1 MTDVFSSLFP
11 SDQHLAAL
19 DLETTRDGR
28 FVSFAAVT
36 AEETF
41 FTETQEE
48 MHRILTRLLDE
59 KRGLV
64 GHNLLGFDIPWLLK
78 NGADA
83 HLADIPVIDTLFL
96 SPLAFPAN
104 PYHRLVKDY
113 KIVSDTVNNPVHDAE
128 LSLTL
133 LADERAALRK

>member
-41 FTETQEE
+41 FTETPEE
-48 MHRILTRLLDE
+48 MHRILARLLDE

-83 HLADIPVIDTLFL
+83 HLADIPSSIRSFFRRSLFPQIPITG
-96 SPLAFPAN
+96 SSKTTKSYPTP
-104 PYHRLVKDY
+104 
-113 KIVSDTVNNPVHDAE
+113 
-128 LSLTL
+128 
-133 LADERAALRK
+133 